1 MSGRIERAGECKMTM
16 KWTVFVSLL
25 ILLGNMG
32 LVFGDP
38 IPVPTFNVQGAK
50 TVSEGAYFW
59 IEIRN
64 IGHESTEIY
73 VFLEPP
79 FNCNL
84 SVHAVYINDGYVNR
98 TECVINE
105 REICIRNFG
114 VGDTAEILLSAP
126 YLVNLS
132 DPTTFV
138 PRIMDFPLT
147 FKRGYEETEF
157 RMTVLGAGVL
167 PHYYDLDAENDEL
180 LALNSD
186 LNQTVTNMQYEAE
199 TLSDE
204 NSELNQ
210 TITSM
215 QKDAQIERNSAFL
228 IEMSLSGMVIA
239 MVAIL
244 VYYVRRKK

>member
-1 MSGRIERAGECKMTM
+1 MSGRIERAGECKMIM

-25 ILLGNMG
+25 ILFGDMG

-50 TVSEGAYFW
+50 IVSEGAYFW

-64 IGHESTEIY
+64 IGYESAEIY
-73 VFLEPP
+73 VFLTSP

-84 SVHAVYINDGYVNR
+84 SVHAVYINEGYVNR

-132 DPTTFV
+132 DPVSFG
-138 PRIMDFPLT
+138 PRIMDFPFT

-157 RMTVLGAGVL
+157 RMTVLSLGVL
-167 PHYYDLDAENDEL
+167 PHYYDLDAEYDEL

-186 LNQTVTNMQYEAE
+186 LNQTVTNMQYEAV
-199 TLSDE
+199 TLSDK

-210 TITSM
+210 TITSI

-228 IEMSLSGMVIA
+228 IELSLSGIVIA